1 MRGAS
6 GSVPRLLSRAAARLV
21 RDAVLVAA
29 AVSCIATVERLG
41 AQSAASSPRTAE
53 IALAEAEFLRGE
65 RESPRRRAL
74 TLIREYE
81 RGTAGWSARD
91 HLAVGRAYLLVSG
104 GDAGAVRRALRAFDA
119 AAAADP
125 SLAEAPIRAAELFL
139 ARYNAPDAR
148 AGFEAVLAKWPEEPR
163 ALLGLARV
171 EYFEGKGE
179 ALATARRAAAGAPQL
194 AEAHLAVAR
203 LVLDAEEVDSA
214 RIAARRAIGVDPNS
228 LEGWGILAAAA
239 WLRGDSSS
247 FAAARRAADRISTR
261 PVAFYVTL
269 SEAAARQR
277 RYAEAE
283 RFAAQGVALDSADVA
298 ALGALGN
305 NRMRRGDLEGG
316 RAVLARA
323 FELDPFHLWHK
334 NTLDLLDIMAEF
346 RTVRVGRFEFVGRQ
360 REVDL
365 LTPYL
370 APLLEEAY
378 DTLAARYGYRP
389 PTPVRLELFDS
400 HADFSVRTVG
410 LTGLGALGVS
420 FGTTL
425 AMDAPSARPPG
436 SFNWGS
442 TAWHELA
449 HTFTLGLSGHRVP
462 RWFSEG
468 ISVLEERRA
477 RAGWGA
483 GPSADFLLALRE
495 RRLRPVS
502 DLNAGFVR
510 PRDAG
515 EVVRSYYQ
523 ASLVCEMIE
532 AEFGPAVFG
541 QMLRAWGEGLSTPE
555 VFARVLR
562 LDEADVDGRFAA
574 FLTRRFGGAGS
585 RVRIDAT
592 GDADLDALTATVAQA
607 KASGD
612 AAREVEAWE
621 RVMWVWP
628 YDIEAHEAL
637 AEAAMRAGV
646 PATAVRE
653 RHAVLALGPADR
665 LGARYELARALLAAG
680 DRAGARRE
688 VLRVL
693 EEAPTFERAQRL
705 LLELRSTPPEG
716 R

>member
-1 MRGAS
+1 VSPMRRMVIGAMVLCS
-6 GSVPRLLSRAAARLV
+6 IAAAPL
-21 RDAVLVAA
+21 L
-29 AVSCIATVERLG
+29 E
-41 AQSAASSPRTAE
+41 AQSSTPGTRTAE
-53 IALAEAEFLRGE
+53 IALAEAEHLRGE

-74 TLIREYE
+74 ALIRDYE
-81 RGTAGWSARD
+81 RGATNWSAHD
-91 HLAVGRAYLLVSG
+91 HLAAGRAYLLVAG
-104 GDAGAVRRALRAFDA
+104 GDADAVRRALRAFDA
-119 AAAADP
+119 AAAAD
-125 SLAEAPIRAAELFL
+125 STLAEAPIRAAELFL

-148 AGFEAVLAKWPEEPR
+148 AGFEAVLAKWPDEPR

-171 EYFEGKGE
+171 QGFEGKGE
-179 ALATARRAAAGAPQL
+179 ALVTARRAAAVAPQL

-203 LVLDAEEVDSA
+203 FVLDAEEVDSA
-214 RIAARRAIGVDPNS
+214 RIAARRAVGADPNS
-228 LEGWGILAAAA
+228 LEAWGILAAAA
-239 WLRGDSSS
+239 WLRGDSAS
-247 FAAARRAADRISTR
+247 FAAAGRAAERISTR

-283 RFAAQGVALDSADVA
+283 RFAAEGVALDSNDVA

-305 NRMRRGDLEGG
+305 NRLRRGDLDGG
-316 RAVLARA
+316 RAVLERA
-323 FELDPFHLWHK
+323 FALDPFHLWHK

-346 RTVRVGRFEFVGRQ
+346 RTVRIGRFEFVGRQ

-425 AMDAPSARPPG
+425 AMDAPAARPPG

-532 AEFGPAVFG
+532 AEFGPAAFG
-541 QMLRAWGEGLSTPE
+541 QMLRAWGEGLGTAE

-562 LDEADVDGRFAA
+562 VSPDEMDARFTA

-592 GDADLDALTATVAQA
+592 GDADLEALTAAVAQA

-612 AAREVEAWE
+612 AGRELEAWE

-628 YDIEAHEAL
+628 YDIDAHEAM
-637 AEAAMRAGV
+637 ADAALRAGAT
-646 PATAVRE
+646 ATAVRE
-653 RHAVLALGPADR
+653 RRAVLALGPADR

-688 VLRVL
+688 VLGVL

-705 LLELRSTPPEG
+705 LLELRRTPPEG